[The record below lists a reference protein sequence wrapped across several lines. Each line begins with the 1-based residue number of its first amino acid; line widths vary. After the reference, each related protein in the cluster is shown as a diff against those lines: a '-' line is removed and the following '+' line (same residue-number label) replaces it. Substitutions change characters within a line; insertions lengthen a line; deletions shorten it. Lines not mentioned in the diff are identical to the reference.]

1 MGTVKKIRT
10 IAKWDV
16 LDAKIEKGLKKT
28 ASKLIADQKK
38 IGGVLILG
46 DKKGKIKRVPAKEL

>member
-1 MGTVKKIRT
+1 MGTVKKIGT

-28 ASKLIADQKK
+28 ATKLIREKKRNNSLLIIADKNGKVKK
-38 IGGVLILG
+38 I
-46 DKKGKIKRVPAKEL
+46 PASEL

>member
-1 MGTVKKIRT
+1 MGTVKKIGA

-28 ASKLIADQKK
+28 ATKLIRKKKRNNGLLIIADKNGKAKK
-38 IGGVLILG
+38 I
-46 DKKGKIKRVPAKEL
+46 PANNL

>member
-10 IAKWDV
+10 IAQWDV

-28 ASKLIADQKK
+28 ATKLIGEKKRNNGLLIVADKNGKVKK
-38 IGGVLILG
+38 I
-46 DKKGKIKRVPAKEL
+46 PASEF

>member
-10 IAKWDV
+10 IAQWDV

-28 ASKLIADQKK
+28 ATKRIGEKKRNNGLLIVADKNGKVKK
-38 IGGVLILG
+38 I
-46 DKKGKIKRVPAKEL
+46 PASEF